1 MKERTT
7 IREREVGVGRSI
19 SRIWSGMKE
28 RGALVALTT
37 NLRARAETEHLKK
50 ICLISSLPTPQQG
63 QRAILPSNIRTKVG
77 RALKIIL
84 SKVPVPFR
92 DNFLVGIENLVNNE
106 MRIGRGVVRR
116 GDGVDFS

>member
-37 NLRARAETEHLKK
+37 NLRARAETAFKK
-50 ICLISSLPTPQQG
+50 NMLDIIFTYPAT
-63 QRAILPSNIRTKVG
+63 RAAGDL
-77 RALKIIL
+77 ALQHTNKGGEG
-84 SKVPVPFR
+84 P
-92 DNFLVGIENLVNNE
+92 
-106 MRIGRGVVRR
+106 
-116 GDGVDFS
+116 